1 MINPANVH
9 PSITDKIINIVRR
22 KHGYQDGGN

>member
-9 PSITDKIINIVRR
+9 PSITDKIINIVGR
-22 KHGYQDGGN
+22 KHAYEDCGS